1 MNNEEMLNLENIQ
14 DVDELKEELKTQP
27 TIEIKQYRNFLF
39 IGNIVYRTGFGFAVL
54 FIVIMGI
61 AFWAFFET
69 GITLILFIGLI
80 IHIVLFQ
87 LLLYLFRKNVSSM
100 KKERVE
106 MRKMLSILNQELQS
120 RKNKKRI

>member
-1 MNNEEMLNLENIQ
+1 
-14 DVDELKEELKTQP
+14 
-27 TIEIKQYRNFLF
+27 
-39 IGNIVYRTGFGFAVL
+39 
-54 FIVIMGI
+54 MGI

>member
-1 MNNEEMLNLENIQ
+1 MNNEEMLNLENLQ

-27 TIEIKQYRNFLF
+27 TKEIKQYRNFLF
-39 IGNIVYRTGFGFAVL
+39 FGNIVYRTGFGFAVL

-61 AFWAFFET
+61 TFWAFFET
-69 GITLILFIGLI
+69 GNTLILFIGLI

-100 KKERVE
+100 QKDRAE
-106 MRKMLSILNQELQS
+106 MRKMLSILNQELLS
-120 RKNKKRI
+120 RKNKK